1 MQLYPGT
8 VTVTFKSVDIYSV
21 IHICAVEEILEK
33 WEYFSLWKI
42 VLFLSVFPTFI
53 ASGMPGLAGKTGP
66 LSGKLSTISSH
77 IALV

>member
-33 WEYFSLWKI
+33 WEYFS
-42 VLFLSVFPTFI
+42 FE
-53 ASGMPGLAGKTGP
+53 
-66 LSGKLSTISSH
+66 KLSYFC
-77 IALV
+77 LYFQLL